1 MKKII
6 ILSDTH
12 GNQKLLRQA
21 VTNEN
26 GLTHIFHLGDNYED
40 TDENPDLLEDIKLI
54 KVPGIF
60 HAGYIDGSISA
71 TQELSLSGWN
81 FLLVHNVND
90 LKKILT
96 QIDFVLFGHTHNL
109 SYETINK
116 IHYLNPGHLKSKK
129 DRKRK
134 ATYIVMDI
142 SDKVIQIYFKGIT
155 GKIINSEIIEK

>member
-21 VTNEN
+21 ITNETRI
-26 GLTHIFHLGDNYED
+26 THIFHLGDNYGD
-40 TDENPDLLEDIKLI
+40 MDENPDLLENKKLI

-60 HAGYIDGSISA
+60 HAGYIDGSIPA
-71 TQELSLSGWN
+71 IQEISLSGWN

-90 LKKILT
+90 LKKISTHTNL
-96 QIDFVLFGHTHNL
+96 VLFGHTHNL
-109 SYETINK
+109 SFETINK
-116 IHYLNPGHLKSKK
+116 IQYLNPGHLKSKK

-134 ATYIVMDI
+134 ATYIVIDI
-142 SDKVIQIYFKGIT
+142 SAKVIQIHFKRIN
-155 GKIINSEIIEK
+155 GKIIKSEIIKK

>member
-1 MKKII
+1 MEKLI

-12 GNQKLLRQA
+12 GNQKLLRKA
-21 VTNEN
+21 IINES

-40 TDENPDLLEDIKLI
+40 MDENPDLLENKKLI

-60 HAGYIDGSISA
+60 HTGYINGSIPA
-71 TQELSLSGWN
+71 IQEISLSGWN

-90 LKKILT
+90 LKKIST
-96 QIDFVLFGHTHNL
+96 HTDFVLFGHTHNW

-116 IHYLNPGHLKSKK
+116 IRYLNPGHLKSKK

-134 ATYIVMDI
+134 AIYIVMNI
-142 SDKVIQIYFKGIT
+142 SDKKIQISFKYIN
-155 GKIINSEIIEK
+155 GKVFHTEIVKK